1 MLNATIIKNDFEA
14 MLRVLER
21 IDSVDVRNISQAVG
35 CMDAYGQDIV
45 SYAFILNFW
54 QITPPDNTLPALSNM
69 DISLEMK
76 VKENLKNEEEPI
88 ASDYAMQLCISG
100 VKDGQ
105 KYMCSWH
112 LDLDN
117 STDHRYIHPRFHLTY
132 GGKIMRDMFH
142 DGHSSGFGQLLLLVT
157 PRIPCMPM
165 DGILAIDFIL
175 NHFYKSDDIG
185 EILSNSQYRK
195 AVKASQRRLWKPYYD
210 SLYRFFAK
218 NEKNGLGVKY
228 MPGLIID

>member
-1 MLNATIIKNDFEA
+1 MLK
-14 MLRVLER
+14 VLEGL
-21 IDSVDVRNISQAVG
+21 DSVDVRNISQAVG
-35 CMDAYGQDIV
+35 CMDAYGQNIV
-45 SYAFILNFW
+45 SYAFTLNFW
-54 QITPPDNTLPALSNM
+54 QITPPDNTLPALNNM

-76 VKENLKNEEEPI
+76 VKENLENEGEPI
-88 ASDYAMQLCISG
+88 VGDYAMQLCISG
-100 VKDGQ
+100 MKDGQ
-105 KYMCSWH
+105 RYMCSWH
-112 LDLDN
+112 LDLDT

-132 GGKIMRDMFH
+132 GGKKMRDMFN
-142 DGHSSGFGQLLLLVT
+142 DSSSSFGQLLLLVT

-195 AVKASQRRLWKPYYD
+195 AVKSSQRRLWKPYYE
-210 SLYRFFAK
+210 SLHRFFAN

-228 MPGLIID
+228 MPGLITD

>member
-1 MLNATIIKNDFEA
+1 MSNSTIIKSDFES
-14 MLRVLER
+14 MLKVLEGL
-21 IDSVDVRNISQAVG
+21 DSVDVRNISQAVG
-35 CMDAYGQDIV
+35 CMDAYGQNIV
-45 SYAFILNFW
+45 SYAFTLNFW
-54 QITPPDNTLPALSNM
+54 QITPPDNTLPALNNM

-76 VKENLKNEEEPI
+76 VKENLENEGEPI
-88 ASDYAMQLCISG
+88 VGDYAMQLCISG
-100 VKDGQ
+100 MKDGQ
-105 KYMCSWH
+105 RYMCSWH
-112 LDLDN
+112 LDLDT

-132 GGKIMRDMFH
+132 GGKKMRDMFN
-142 DGHSSGFGQLLLLVT
+142 DSSSSFGQLLLLVT

-195 AVKASQRRLWKPYYD
+195 AVKSSQRRLWKPYYE
-210 SLYRFFAK
+210 SLHRFFAN

-228 MPGLIID
+228 MPGLITD

>member
-1 MLNATIIKNDFEA
+1 MSNSTIIKSEFEA
-14 MLRVLER
+14 MLKVLEG

-35 CMDAYGQDIV
+35 CMDAYGQNIV
-45 SYAFILNFW
+45 SYAFTLNFW
-54 QITPPDNTLPALSNM
+54 QITPPDNTLPVLNKM

-76 VKENLKNEEEPI
+76 VKENLENEDEPI
-88 ASDYAMQLCISG
+88 VGDYAMQLYISG
-100 VKDGQ
+100 MKDGQ

-112 LDLDN
+112 LDLET

-132 GGKIMRDMFH
+132 GGKRMSALFN
-142 DGHSSGFGQLLLLVT
+142 DGSSSFGQLLLLAT

-195 AVKASQRRLWKPYYD
+195 AVKSSQRRLWKPYYE
-210 SLYRFFAK
+210 SLHRFFTS

-228 MPGLIID
+228 IPDLIID

>member
-1 MLNATIIKNDFEA
+1 MSNSTIIKNDFES
-14 MLRVLER
+14 LLKVLEG
-21 IDSVDVRNISQAVG
+21 IGSVDVRNLSQAVG
-35 CMDAYGQDIV
+35 CMDVYGQDIV
-45 SYAFILNFW
+45 SYAFTLNFW
-54 QITPPDNTLPALSNM
+54 QITPPDNTLPALNNI

-76 VKENLKNEEEPI
+76 VKENLEKEEEPI
-88 ASDYAMQLCISG
+88 GDDYAMQLYISG
-100 VKDGQ
+100 MKDGQ

-112 LDLDN
+112 LDLDT

-132 GGKIMRDMFH
+132 GGTKMRDTFH
-142 DGHSSGFGQLLLLVT
+142 DGSSCFGQLLLLVT

-175 NHFYKSDDIG
+175 NHFYKKDDIG

-195 AVKASQRRLWKPYYD
+195 AVKSSQKRLWKPYYD
-210 SLYRFFAK
+210 SIHRFFAN

-228 MPGLIID
+228 IPGLIID

>member
-1 MLNATIIKNDFEA
+1 MSNSTIIKNDFEA
-14 MLRVLER
+14 MLKVLEG

-35 CMDAYGQDIV
+35 CMDAYGPDIV
-45 SYAFILNFW
+45 SYAFTLNFW
-54 QITPPDNTLPALSNM
+54 QITPPDNTLPALNNI
-69 DISLEMK
+69 DISLEMN
-76 VKENLKNEEEPI
+76 VKENLENEEEPI
-88 ASDYAMQLCISG
+88 VDDYAMRLCISG
-100 VKDGQ
+100 IKNGQ

-112 LDLDN
+112 LDLDT

-132 GGKIMRDMFH
+132 GGKKMRDMFH
-142 DGHSSGFGQLLLLVT
+142 EGSFGFGQLLLLVT

-195 AVKASQRRLWKPYYD
+195 AVKEAQRRLWKPYYD
-210 SLYRFFAK
+210 SLHRFFAN

-228 MPGLIID
+228 MPSLIVD